1 METKNEP
8 IPKEIIAATAAEPE
22 YECLG
27 IDLAVPENAD
37 TPIDWSQFVTA
48 NLNIEPAVYAQQCML
63 CDNTRNL
70 GGGWHSSS
78 PWVCNECKEAI
89 AYAKEIMKHRGAEL
103 FYDQK

>member
-1 METKNEP
+1 METKNES
-8 IPKEIIAATAAEPE
+8 IPKEIIAATITEPE

-27 IDLAVPENAD
+27 IDLASPEK
-37 TPIDWSQFVTA
+37 TEPIDWTQHIAT
-48 NLNIEPAVYAQQCML
+48 IEVNSACYVQQCML

-78 PWVCNECKEAI
+78 PWVCDECKGAI
-89 AYAKEIMKHRGAEL
+89 AYAKALMKHRGAEL

>member
-27 IDLAVPENAD
+27 IDLAVPEK
-37 TPIDWSQFVTA
+37 TEPIDWSQHIASIQVETA
-48 NLNIEPAVYAQQCML
+48 CYVQQCML

-70 GGGWHSSS
+70 GGAWHCSS

-89 AYAKEIMKHRGAEL
+89 AYAKEIMKHRGEGI
-103 FYDQK
+103 FYD

>member
-8 IPKEIIAATAAEPE
+8 IPKELVAATAAEPE

-27 IDLAVPENAD
+27 IDLAVPEKTD
-37 TPIDWSQFVTA
+37 PIDWSQFVTA
-48 NLNIEPAVYAQQCML
+48 NLHIESACYVQQCML

-70 GGGWHSSS
+70 GGTWHSSS
-78 PWVCNECKEAI
+78 PWICDECKEAI
-89 AYAKEIMKHRGAEL
+89 AYAKELMKHRGAEL

>member
-8 IPKEIIAATAAEPE
+8 IPKEIVAATAAEPE

-27 IDLAVPENAD
+27 LDLAVPENAD

-48 NLNIEPAVYAQQCML
+48 NLHIETACYVQQCML

-70 GGGWHSSS
+70 GGAWHSSS

-89 AYAKEIMKHRGAEL
+89 AYIKEVKKRRVDSYE
-103 FYDQK
+103 